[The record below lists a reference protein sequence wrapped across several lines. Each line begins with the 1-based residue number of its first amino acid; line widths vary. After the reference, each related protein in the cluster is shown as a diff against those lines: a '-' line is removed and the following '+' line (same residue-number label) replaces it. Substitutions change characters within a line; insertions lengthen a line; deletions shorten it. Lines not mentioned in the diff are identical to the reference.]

1 MVINSLNQ
9 QIKNTYVTPQAKGEG
24 IKINTTND
32 LHFGNTSKIQST
44 EDISESFSEV
54 LKKSLEKVNDTQVVA
69 DDLTQKMIYNPN
81 SVEAHEVMIAA
92 EKARISLTFTKT
104 VVDGIVRAYREL
116 SNLR

>member
-1 MVINSLNQ
+1 MNLSSINNSQ
-9 QIKNTYVTPQAKGEG
+9 YTPVPGGSNT
-24 IKINTTND
+24 KISTTNP
-32 LHFGNTSKIQST
+32 LHYGGESKTEST
-44 EDISESFSEV
+44 ENISESFSEV
-54 LKKSLEKVNDTQVVA
+54 LKKSLEKVNDSQVHA

-104 VVDGIVRAYREL
+104 VVDGIIRAYKEL

>member
-1 MVINSLNQ
+1 MNLSSINKHLPYSPAPVGN
-9 QIKNTYVTPQAKGEG
+9 NVR
-24 IKINTTND
+24 INTTNP
-32 LHFGNTSKIQST
+32 LHYGGEPKVDSPEN
-44 EDISESFSEV
+44 ISESFADV
-54 LKKSLEKVNDTQVVA
+54 LKKSLEKVNDTQVYA

-104 VVDGIVRAYREL
+104 VVDGIIRAYKEL